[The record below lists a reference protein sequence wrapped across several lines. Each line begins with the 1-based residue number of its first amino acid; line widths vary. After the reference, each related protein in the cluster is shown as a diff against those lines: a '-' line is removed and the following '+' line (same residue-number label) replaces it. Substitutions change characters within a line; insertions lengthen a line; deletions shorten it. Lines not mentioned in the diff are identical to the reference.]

1 MTKQARTLL
10 SKTLCQGGCSE
21 GGSAW
26 NSCLGCGLSHEGGT
40 SIPGWLFV
48 RGRFVLVH
56 GTVWGNKER
65 EDAALLVSSEA
76 TAKFST
82 GL

>member
-1 MTKQARTLL
+1 MELL
-10 SKTLCQGGCSE
+10 PGLWTEPRRGHF
-21 GGSAW
+21 
-26 NSCLGCGLSHEGGT
+26 NS
-40 SIPGWLFV
+40 WLAFCPWKV
-48 RGRFVLVH
+48 CFGPWHRMGEQR
-56 GTVWGNKER
+56 ER